1 MIGWKCNYGWFLS
14 TSGKIWPTSL
24 SDITFTDVG
33 RPFTIVT
40 HSINFEKYNGVT
52 DNISTKVVGVYYDS
66 IVDFQNA
73 LEGLIGNDFSS
84 LYTTPVGAGSRWN
97 SGISVPTQH
106 IPSIGLAC
114 PNLFSF
120 ATTTPWTIN
129 HFRCCYIPSLKKVIV
144 NNNIFTVTSDG
155 SLVNT
160 GSFTLAYPP
169 SYGNGL
175 ECNTTNYYYARFLC
189 APFFDGTKESFWEH
203 DQYCIQVT
211 LSDSTHKI
219 GVNKSTPSSN
229 SVAVNFWK
237 SLFSDYVAPD
247 IDVPDNPYE
256 PGGDSGEGG
265 GGGSFDDDSDPI
277 PDSSLPTISSANT
290 GFTRIYNPSLSQVQ
304 DLARYLWTDD
314 TVIETIWNHIKQFF
328 ENPMEAII
336 GFNLVPCAVPNG
348 GTKNFALMYID
359 TGVQMTVAANQFVD
373 VDCGTLEIKE
383 YFGSAL
389 DYSPYTKISCFLPFI
404 GTVQLNTDEVMKST
418 LQVKYRIDICS
429 GSCVAKILV
438 GGSVLYQYSGHC
450 AIPIPIS
457 AADFS
462 SYVSAAVSVA
472 KLAIGAAVGGGM
484 GALMAGADNPAQQTN
499 QVVTTTQTTETG
511 RNPATGRQI
520 TLGTKTTVETRESP
534 ANQSSTQAS
543 FSGIAASNISNT
555 VGQIIT
561 SKPHVEHSGSFSGN
575 TGYLGVRRPYVIIQR
590 PNMCMPAQ
598 YQQFNGFPAMITETL
613 SSLKGFTR
621 VQQVQLTEMS
631 ATNPEQ
637 AEILEL
643 LKSGVII

>member
-1 MIGWKCNYGWFLS
+1 MTTASNLTLNDWKSIADTSIVIRGSSFRITPFIVQTTAQSSPFFPYRAPGDLSGLNPQIDGFSNASIIFKDGDNAIGVFTIAYKQNNIIRYRLGYGQLATVNDQLRWNIDSIGPAFSDVSSFAIFAQSPMLFICPDPPSTAKRVSLAIYQLLNGIEGIYTSSGTTSPWS
-14 TSGKIWPTSL
+14 TSLYFSMGDFDP
-24 SDITFTDVG
+24 DA
-33 RPFTIVT
+33 P
-40 HSINFEKYNGVT
+40 INPGPDTPGV
-52 DNISTKVVGVYYDS
+52 KG
-66 IVDFQNA
+66 
-73 LEGLIGNDFSS
+73 
-84 LYTTPVGAGSRWN
+84 
-97 SGISVPTQH
+97 
-106 IPSIGLAC
+106 
-114 PNLFSF
+114 
-120 ATTTPWTIN
+120 
-129 HFRCCYIPSLKKVIV
+129 
-144 NNNIFTVTSDG
+144 
-155 SLVNT
+155 
-160 GSFTLAYPP
+160 
-169 SYGNGL
+169 
-175 ECNTTNYYYARFLC
+175 
-189 APFFDGTKESFWEH
+189 
-203 DQYCIQVT
+203 
-211 LSDSTHKI
+211 
-219 GVNKSTPSSN
+219 
-229 SVAVNFWK
+229 
-237 SLFSDYVAPD
+237 
-247 IDVPDNPYE
+247 DNPYS
-256 PGGDSGEGG
+256 PGGESDEGG

-277 PDSSLPTISSANT
+277 PDSSLPSISSANT

-373 VDCGTLEIKE
+373 VDCGALEIKE

-438 GGSVLYQYSGHC
+438 DGSVLYQYSGHC

-499 QVVTTTQTTETG
+499 QIVTTTQTTETG

-534 ANQSSTQAS
+534 ADQSSTQAS
-543 FSGIAASNISNT
+543 FSGIVASNISNT
-555 VGQIIT
+555 VGQIMT
-561 SKPHVEHSGSFSGN
+561 AKPHVEHSGSFSGN

-598 YQQFNGFPAMITETL
+598 YQQFNGFPSMITETL

-621 VQQVQLTEMS
+621 VQQVQLIEMS

-637 AEILEL
+637 AEILEF

>member
-1 MIGWKCNYGWFLS
+1 MIGWKCKYGYCTSPDFNINNLVYTDDSVFGIPTILPFAVDSKDVFYSDTSSTYKHECTGSSLESAFGKDYYFISMLFANTYINPNDNLNTINARVSFLS
-14 TSGKIWPTSL
+14 SIE
-24 SDITFTDVG
+24 
-33 RPFTIVT
+33 TI
-40 HSINFEKYNGVT
+40 H
-52 DNISTKVVGVYYDS
+52 
-66 IVDFQNA
+66 
-73 LEGLIGNDFSS
+73 
-84 LYTTPVGAGSRWN
+84 
-97 SGISVPTQH
+97 
-106 IPSIGLAC
+106 
-114 PNLFSF
+114 PNLTQAFKSGDYPLTF
-120 ATTTPWTIN
+120 A
-129 HFRCCYIPSLKKVIV
+129 YIPSLHRYIV
-144 NNNIFTVTSDG
+144 TPTNTSSTRTYAYDDEG
-155 SLVNT
+155 NSA
-160 GSFTLAYPP
+160 GSFLVALCRLRSPIGFWVYLGEPTKDQMIIPRNYAFIGISPTRSKYYTSSLSNEYSIDLQLFFNSFSPP
-169 SYGNGL
+169 
-175 ECNTTNYYYARFLC
+175 
-189 APFFDGTKESFWEH
+189 
-203 DQYCIQVT
+203 
-211 LSDSTHKI
+211 
-219 GVNKSTPSSN
+219 
-229 SVAVNFWK
+229 
-237 SLFSDYVAPD
+237 DYD
-247 IDVPDNPYE
+247 IPDNPYQ

-265 GGGSFDDDSDPI
+265 GGGSFDDNSDSI
-277 PDSSLPTISSANT
+277 PDSSLPSISSANT
-290 GFTRIYNPSLSQVQ
+290 GFTRIYNPTLSQVQ
-304 DLARYLWTDD
+304 DLARYLWTDES
-314 TVIETIWNHIKQFF
+314 VVQTIWNHIKQFF

-359 TGVQMTVAANQFVD
+359 TGVPMTVAANQFVD

-484 GALMAGADNPAQQTN
+484 GALMAGADNPSQQTN
-499 QVVTTTQTTETG
+499 QIVTTTQTTETG

-534 ANQSSTQAS
+534 ADQSSTQAS

-555 VGQIIT
+555 VGQIMT
-561 SKPHVEHSGSFSGN
+561 AKPHVEHSGSFSGN

-590 PNMCMPAQ
+590 PNMCMPQQ
-598 YQQFNGFPAMITETL
+598 YQQFNGFPSMITETL

-637 AEILEL
+637 AEILEF